1 MGLHPRAK
9 GPFALAALKFD
20 MHLVRHACKVL
31 QQKSFEF
38 VSAFSVL
45 HRFPEALNLTLLRAG
60 PAGGSMCANSRAL
73 MAPAISKRAGAKSPR
88 GLAGRCAA

>member
-1 MGLHPRAK
+1 MR
-9 GPFALAALKFD
+9 FALAALKFD

-31 QQKSFEF
+31 QQKSFEL

-45 HRFPEALNLTLLRAG
+45 HRFPEAFYLTLLRAG
-60 PAGGSMCANSRAL
+60 PAGGSMCTNSRAL
-73 MAPAISKRAGAKSPR
+73 MAPAISKRVAAKSPR